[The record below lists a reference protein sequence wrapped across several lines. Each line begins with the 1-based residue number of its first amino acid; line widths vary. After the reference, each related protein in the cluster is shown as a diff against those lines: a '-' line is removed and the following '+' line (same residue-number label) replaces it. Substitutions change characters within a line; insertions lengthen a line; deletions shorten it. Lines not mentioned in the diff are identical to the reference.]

1 VSIAAPARICQTILE
16 QGMLVGPLLLGAQ
29 ENLQRTGV
37 NPELLPYLK
46 DLLSRWRVRFQSEPR
61 ARSASG
67 VVGSLSARERTILE
81 MIGEGKSNKEIA
93 RTLDIAPETV
103 KSHVKKI
110 FGKLAVE
117 KRAQAVAR
125 AQSLG
130 LVRTH

>member
-1 VSIAAPARICQTILE
+1 LE
-16 QGMLVGPLLLGAQ
+16 PLLLGAL
-29 ENLQRTGV
+29 ENLQSTGMG
-37 NPELLPYLK
+37 PELLPCLQ

-61 ARSASG
+61 VRSASG
-67 VVGSLSARERTILE
+67 VVGSFSARERTILE
-81 MIGEGKSNKEIA
+81 MIGEGKSNKDIA

-103 KSHVKKI
+103 RSHVKKI

-130 LVRTH
+130 LVRTD